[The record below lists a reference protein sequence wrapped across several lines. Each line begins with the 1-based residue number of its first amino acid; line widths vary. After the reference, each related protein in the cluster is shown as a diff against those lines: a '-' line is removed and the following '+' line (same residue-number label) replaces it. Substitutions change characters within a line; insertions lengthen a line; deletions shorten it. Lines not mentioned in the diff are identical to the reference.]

1 MSLETNLEFEQYEV
15 LKVREF
21 ILGKVYSYIDC
32 YRLSYDSINA
42 TKHV

>member
-32 YRLSYDSINA
+32 YRLSYDSIHA